1 MELGEIFYACLI
13 SATRIS
19 PPKSLTLGE
28 IKIYS
33 SLVIKHLFEP
43 KIYLLLRW
51 DKNQKF
57 QVTNT

>member
-1 MELGEIFYACLI
+1 MELGKNFYACLI

-33 SLVIKHLFEP
+33 SLVIKHLFGP
-43 KIYLLLRW
+43 KI
-51 DKNQKF
+51 F
-57 QVTNT
+57 VAEMG